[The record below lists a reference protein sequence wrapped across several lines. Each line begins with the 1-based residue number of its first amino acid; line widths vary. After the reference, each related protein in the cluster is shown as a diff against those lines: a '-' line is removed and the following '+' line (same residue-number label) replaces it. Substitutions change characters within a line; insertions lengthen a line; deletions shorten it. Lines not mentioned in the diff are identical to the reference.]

1 MQSAILFL
9 ILPNCTSEFY
19 DNSDLYCCNFDLFS
33 FPVIQKEGLLNYATT
48 LFRTKISPSGF
59 PDGPSDIRHC
69 LAALFDFHVLVFDKI
84 NSV

>member
-9 ILPNCTSEFY
+9 ILPNCASEFY